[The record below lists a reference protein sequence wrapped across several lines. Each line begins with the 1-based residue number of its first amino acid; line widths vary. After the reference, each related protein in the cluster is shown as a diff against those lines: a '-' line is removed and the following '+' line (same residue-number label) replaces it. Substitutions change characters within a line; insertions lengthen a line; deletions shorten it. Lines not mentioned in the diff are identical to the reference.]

1 MGNFKIG
8 TEVHFGDDSLKRL
21 NDFKDE
27 KVFVVTDPFMVKSGT
42 INRVTDELE
51 KAGSKYMV
59 YSDIV
64 PDPPT
69 EVVAQGVEALL
80 QFDGDVI
87 VALGGGSAIDSSKA
101 IKYFLAKVKKED
113 KNIRFIAI
121 PTTSGTGSEVTGFS
135 VITDKKNNVKSTL
148 IDEKLL
154 PDEAILDANFVKTV
168 PNFITAD
175 TGMDVLTHAIE
186 AYVSVNANDFTD
198 ALAEKTVKLVFDN
211 LLKAYR
217 DGNDLEARKKMHNA
231 SCMAG
236 MAFNNAALG
245 LNHGMAH
252 TIGAKYHISHGRSNA
267 IILPHVIEYNADIKE
282 FNSGEHIKT
291 AERYAYL
298 ANIIGV
304 PSSSTRQAVRNLIEA
319 IKDLLRDLKI
329 PDSLKQLGVPE
340 KEFNDNLEELAKI
353 AIGDRTTGTNPRK
366 PQVEDVKKLFKDV
379 YESQSVFSIL

>member
-27 KVFVVTDPFMVKSGT
+27 KVFVVTDLFMVKSGT
-42 INRVTDELE
+42 INRVTDEL
-51 KAGSKYMV
+51 KKVNSRYMV

-64 PDPPT
+64 PDPST
-69 EVVAQGVEALL
+69 DIVAKGVEAMM
-80 QFDGDVI
+80 QFDADVI
-87 VALGGGSAIDSSKA
+87 VALGGGSAIDSAKA
-101 IKYFLAKVKKED
+101 IKYFFAKIKKED
-113 KNIRFIAI
+113 KKMRFIAI

-148 IDEKLL
+148 IDNELL

-168 PNFITAD
+168 PNFVTAD

-198 ALAEKTVKLVFDN
+198 AFAEKVVKLVFDN

-217 DGNDLEARKKMHNA
+217 NGDDLEARKKMHNA

-267 IILPHVIEYNADIKE
+267 IILPYVIEYNADIRE
-282 FNSGEHIKT
+282 FNSEHMET
-291 AERYAYL
+291 AQRYAYL
-298 ANIIGV
+298 AGIIGV
-304 PSSSTRQAVRNLIEA
+304 PSASVRQAVRNLIES
-319 IKDLLRDLKI
+319 IKDLLRDLNI

-340 KEFNDNLEELAKI
+340 KEFNDNLDELAKTAI
-353 AIGDRTTGTNPRK
+353 ADRTTGTNPRK
-366 PQVEDVKKLFKDV
+366 PQVEDVKKLFKDI
-379 YESQSVFSIL
+379 YS

>member
-42 INRVTDELE
+42 INRVTDEL
-51 KAGSKYMV
+51 KKVNSRYMV

-64 PDPPT
+64 PDPST
-69 EVVAQGVEALL
+69 DIVAKGVEAMM
-80 QFDGDVI
+80 QFDADVI
-87 VALGGGSAIDSSKA
+87 VALGGGSAIDSAKA
-101 IKYFLAKVKKED
+101 IKYFFAKIKKED
-113 KNIRFIAI
+113 KKMRFIAI

-148 IDEKLL
+148 IDNELL

-168 PNFITAD
+168 PNFVTAD

-198 ALAEKTVKLVFDN
+198 AFAEKVVKLVFDN

-217 DGNDLEARKKMHNA
+217 NGDDLEARKKMHNA

-236 MAFNNAALG
+236 MAFNNAAVG

-267 IILPHVIEYNADIKE
+267 IILPYVIEYNADIRE
-282 FNSGEHIKT
+282 FNSEHMET
-291 AERYAYL
+291 AQRYAYL
-298 ANIIGV
+298 AGIIGV
-304 PSSSTRQAVRNLIEA
+304 PSASVRQAVRNLIES
-319 IKDLLRDLKI
+319 IKDLLRDLNI

-340 KEFNDNLEELAKI
+340 KEFNDNLDELAKTAI
-353 AIGDRTTGTNPRK
+353 ADRTTGTNPRK
-366 PQVEDVKKLFKDV
+366 PQVEDVKKLFKDI
-379 YESQSVFSIL
+379 YS

>member
-42 INRVTDELE
+42 INRVTDEL
-51 KAGSKYMV
+51 KKVNSRYMV

-64 PDPPT
+64 PDPST
-69 EVVAQGVEALL
+69 DIVAKGVEAMM
-80 QFDGDVI
+80 QFDADVI
-87 VALGGGSAIDSSKA
+87 VALGGGSAIDSAKA
-101 IKYFLAKVKKED
+101 IKYFFAKIKKED
-113 KNIRFIAI
+113 KKMRFIAI
-121 PTTSGTGSEVTGFS
+121 PTTSGTGAEVTGFS

-148 IDEKLL
+148 IDNELL

-168 PNFITAD
+168 PNFVTAD

-198 ALAEKTVKLVFDN
+198 AFAEKVVKLVFDN

-217 DGNDLEARKKMHNA
+217 NGDDLEARKKMHNA

-267 IILPHVIEYNADIKE
+267 IILPYVIEYNADIRE
-282 FNSGEHIKT
+282 FNSEHMET
-291 AERYAYL
+291 AQRYAYL
-298 ANIIGV
+298 AGIIGV
-304 PSSSTRQAVRNLIEA
+304 PSASVRQAVRNLIES
-319 IKDLLRDLKI
+319 IKDLLRDLNI

-340 KEFNDNLEELAKI
+340 KEFNDNLDELAKTAI
-353 AIGDRTTGTNPRK
+353 ADRTTGTNPRK
-366 PQVEDVKKLFKDV
+366 PQVEDVKKLFKDI
-379 YESQSVFSIL
+379 YS

>member
-42 INRVTDELE
+42 INRVTDEL
-51 KAGSKYMV
+51 KKVNSRYMV

-64 PDPPT
+64 PDPST
-69 EVVAQGVEALL
+69 DIVAKGVEAMM
-80 QFDGDVI
+80 QFDADVI
-87 VALGGGSAIDSSKA
+87 VALGGGSAIDSAKT
-101 IKYFLAKVKKED
+101 IKYFFAKIKKED
-113 KNIRFIAI
+113 KKMRFIAI

-148 IDEKLL
+148 IDNELL

-168 PNFITAD
+168 PNFVTAD

-198 ALAEKTVKLVFDN
+198 AFAEKVVKLVFDN

-217 DGNDLEARKKMHNA
+217 NGDDLEARKKMHNA

-267 IILPHVIEYNADIKE
+267 IILPYVIEYNADIRE
-282 FNSGEHIKT
+282 FNSEHMET
-291 AERYAYL
+291 AQRYAYL
-298 ANIIGV
+298 AGIIGV
-304 PSSSTRQAVRNLIEA
+304 PSASVRQAVRNLIES
-319 IKDLLRDLKI
+319 IKDLLRDLNI

-340 KEFNDNLEELAKI
+340 KEFNDNLDELAKTAI
-353 AIGDRTTGTNPRK
+353 ADRTTGTNPRK
-366 PQVEDVKKLFKDV
+366 PQVEDVKKLFKDI
-379 YESQSVFSIL
+379 YS

>member
-42 INRVTDELE
+42 INRVTDEL
-51 KAGSKYMV
+51 KKVNSRYMV

-64 PDPPT
+64 PDPST
-69 EVVAQGVEALL
+69 DIVAKGVEAMM
-80 QFDGDVI
+80 QFDADVI
-87 VALGGGSAIDSSKA
+87 VALGGGSAIDSAKA
-101 IKYFLAKVKKED
+101 IKYFFAKIKKED
-113 KNIRFIAI
+113 KKMRFIAI

-148 IDEKLL
+148 IDNELL

-168 PNFITAD
+168 PNFVTAD

-198 ALAEKTVKLVFDN
+198 AFAEKVVKLVFDN

-217 DGNDLEARKKMHNA
+217 NGDDLEARKKMHNA

-267 IILPHVIEYNADIKE
+267 IILPYVIEYNADIRE
-282 FNSGEHIKT
+282 FNSEHMET
-291 AERYAYL
+291 AQRYAYL
-298 ANIIGV
+298 AGIIGV
-304 PSSSTRQAVRNLIEA
+304 PSASVRQAVRNLIES
-319 IKDLLRDLKI
+319 IKDLLRDLNI

-340 KEFNDNLEELAKI
+340 KEFNDNLDELAKTAI
-353 AIGDRTTGTNPRK
+353 ADRTTGTNPRK
-366 PQVEDVKKLFKDV
+366 PQVEDVKKLFKDI
-379 YESQSVFSIL
+379 YS

>member
-42 INRVTDELE
+42 INRVTDEL
-51 KAGSKYMV
+51 KKVNSRYMV

-64 PDPPT
+64 PDPST
-69 EVVAQGVEALL
+69 DIVAKGVEAMM
-80 QFDGDVI
+80 QFDADVI
-87 VALGGGSAIDSSKA
+87 VALGGGSAIDSAKA
-101 IKYFLAKVKKED
+101 IKYFFAKIKKED
-113 KNIRFIAI
+113 KKMRFIAI

-148 IDEKLL
+148 IDNELL

-168 PNFITAD
+168 PNFVTAD

-198 ALAEKTVKLVFDN
+198 AFAEKVVKLVFDN

-217 DGNDLEARKKMHNA
+217 NGDDLEARKKMHNA

-267 IILPHVIEYNADIKE
+267 IILPYVIEYNADIRE
-282 FNSGEHIKT
+282 FNSEHMET
-291 AERYAYL
+291 AQRYAYL
-298 ANIIGV
+298 AGIIGV
-304 PSSSTRQAVRNLIEA
+304 PSASVRQAVRNLIES
-319 IKDLLRDLKI
+319 IRDLLRDLNI

-340 KEFNDNLEELAKI
+340 KEFNDNLDELAKTAI
-353 AIGDRTTGTNPRK
+353 ADRTTGTNPRK
-366 PQVEDVKKLFKDV
+366 PQVEDVKKLFKDI
-379 YESQSVFSIL
+379 YS